1 MKKITLII
9 TAFGLLAWHSHAEAQ
24 SNYFSLQ
31 TGYAMGIAQQTNWN
45 ETYNEES
52 GQRTFENQYYSTG
65 EGIQVKLIYG
75 HMFSDAFGVEM
86 SIAQLFGQE
95 QERIFEMPDYKA
107 TSKERTNLT
116 IINPSV
122 VYSFSNN
129 KLSPYAKFG
138 FCGSIGTNKS
148 SHTNDWTWTEEL
160 SEEYTTTSKLNL
172 GITSAIGAS
181 LKLNDKVS
189 LVGEAT
195 FMSSTFNPKKQTLTK
210 STIGNE
216 DQLKDMTTRDK
227 ESVFV
232 DEVTEDYD
240 QEPNE
245 DQPEEYPNLKVPM
258 SNLAFTFGIKYSF

>member
-31 TGYAMGIAQQTNWN
+31 TGYAIGIAQQTNWN

-122 VYSFSNN
+122 VYSFSNY
-129 KLSPYAKFG
+129 LPMP
-138 FCGSIGTNKS
+138 
-148 SHTNDWTWTEEL
+148 
-160 SEEYTTTSKLNL
+160 NL
-172 GITSAIGAS
+172 
-181 LKLNDKVS
+181 
-189 LVGEAT
+189 
-195 FMSSTFNPKKQTLTK
+195 
-210 STIGNE
+210 
-216 DQLKDMTTRDK
+216 
-227 ESVFV
+227 VFV
-232 DEVTEDYD
+232 EALE
-240 QEPNE
+240 QINP
-245 DQPEEYPNLKVPM
+245 PIRMIGHGLK
-258 SNLAFTFGIKYSF
+258 SFQKNTLQQAS